1 METKYKVAIGVGVV
15 VAIAALCGGGYLLL
29 TVENLAAN
37 FRDVLIIFL
46 AIESI
51 VIGIFLILMIYQLY
65 QLIMLLRK
73 EVIPLI
79 QTTKET
85 VEQVQH
91 TTTFVGQSVAAPVVT
106 VSGFLAGTKAMVDTL
121 RGKKEPYEL
130 VRRERRDG

>member
-1 METKYKVAIGVGVV
+1 METKYKVAIGVGIVI
-15 VAIAALCGGGYLLL
+15 AIAALCGGGYLLL
-29 TVENLAAN
+29 TVQNLAAN

-51 VIGIFLILMIYQLY
+51 VIGVFLILMIYQLY